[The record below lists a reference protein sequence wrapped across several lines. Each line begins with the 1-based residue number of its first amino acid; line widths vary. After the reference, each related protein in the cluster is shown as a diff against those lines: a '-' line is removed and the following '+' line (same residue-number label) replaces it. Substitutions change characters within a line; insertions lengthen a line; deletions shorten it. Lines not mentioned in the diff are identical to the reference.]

1 MKTFLE
7 KLKKLFTPM
16 TVAAVG
22 AGLVSLVIYF
32 IFGRDENRTSCIL
45 FVLVLFICLLALG
58 TMAAYLFAERFGDKS
73 YVDNAKDPT
82 FSLLTGLGQPVLIC
96 TESGEIKWINRTFY
110 EACGSMDISGQNTSM
125 YFQTQPAVLCEKK
138 KEGVEAEMGGR
149 KYTVQGYA
157 MKIGEE
163 NIYVTVWQ
171 DKTELVELQERFE
184 DDKALLAYVVIDN
197 LDEILRFAEGNYRT
211 VASQIDEVM
220 EQWAKENKGV
230 LKEYD
235 KDKYLFLFHAAAL
248 KKMEE
253 EKFDILD
260 RIREIRVGD
269 NGIPVT
275 VSIGIGSV
283 PGNMEERSAASIS
296 ALETALQRGGDQ
308 AVVKYEKETSVFG
321 GKTKTVQKKTK
332 IRARVVA
339 TELADMICASD
350 NVLIMGHRFA
360 DFDAFGACIGVA
372 HFCAMSGVQFNI
384 VCNPADPN
392 LKKCFAKALAIP
404 GIDKNVFIDGIT
416 ALDRLRSE
424 TLLIIVDVNNPAQFE
439 SEELAKNAAKTV
451 CIDHHRKTGEFAVQ
465 PIISYIDP
473 SASSACELLADM
485 LEQSVPAGSLCK
497 DEADLMLAGIVL
509 DTKKYEINTG
519 TKTFGAAQYLKSE
532 GADTGD
538 VQQLFI
544 TKFDDYRREAG
555 FGGKV
560 TVYCGKYAIA
570 VNEDTDGDPS
580 NRIAAAKAADRLL
593 SIEGIEASF
602 ALCPIGETVR
612 VSGRSNGRINVQ
624 LIMERMGGGGRFDA
638 AAAELRE
645 TPLTTALLDL
655 KAAID
660 GYEKELKESRE
671 EEKEKDKDKEKKGE
685 QA

>member
-16 TVAAVG
+16 AASAIA
-22 AGLVSLVIYF
+22 AGLISILVYF
-32 IFGRDENRTSCIL
+32 IFARDENRNSSIV
-45 FVLVLFICLLALG
+45 FVLVLFVCLLALG
-58 TMAAYLFAERFGDKS
+58 FMASYLLADRLTDKS
-73 YVDNAKDPT
+73 FIDNAKDPT
-82 FSLLTGLGQPVLIC
+82 FALLTGLDQPVLIC
-96 TESGEIKWINRTFY
+96 TGSGEIKWINRTFY
-110 EACGSMDISGQNTSM
+110 EACGSKDLSGQNTSM
-125 YFQTQPAVLCEKK
+125 YFQAQPAVLCEKK

-149 KYTVQGYA
+149 KYIVQGYT
-157 MKIGEE
+157 MKINEE
-163 NIYVTVWQ
+163 SVYVTIWQ
-171 DKTELVELQERFE
+171 DETEYVELQEQFKN
-184 DDKALLAYVVIDN
+184 DKALLAYVVIDN

-235 KDKYLFLFHAAAL
+235 KDKYLFLFHAASL
-248 KKMEE
+248 QKMEE

-275 VSIGIGSV
+275 ISIGIGNV
-283 PGNMEERSAASIS
+283 PGNMEERSAASVS

-308 AVVKYEKETSVFG
+308 AVVKYEKETAVFG

-339 TELADMICASD
+339 TELTDMICSAD
-350 NVLIMGHRFA
+350 NVLIMGHKYA
-360 DFDAFGACIGVA
+360 DFDAFGACIGIA
-372 HFCAMSGVQFNI
+372 HFCTMSGVRFNI
-384 VCNPADPN
+384 VCNPADQN
-392 LKKCFAKALAIP
+392 LKKCFEKALAIP
-404 GIDKNVFIDGIT
+404 GVDKNTFIDGAT

-485 LEQSVPAGSLCK
+485 LEQSIPAGTLCK

-544 TKFDDYRREAG
+544 TNFDDYRREAG

-560 TVYCGKYAIA
+560 TVYGGKYAIA
-570 VNEDTDGDPS
+570 VNEDTDEDPA
-580 NRIAAAKAADRLL
+580 NRIAAAKAADRML
-593 SIEGIEASF
+593 SIEGIEATF
-602 ALCPIGETVR
+602 ALCTIGETVR
-612 VSGRSNGRINVQ
+612 VSGRSNGKINVQ
-624 LIMERMGGGGRFDA
+624 LIMERMGGGGRYDA
-638 AAAELRE
+638 AAAELKD
-645 TPLTTALLDL
+645 TPLTNALFDL

-671 EEKEKDKDKEKKGE
+671 EDKEKDKEKKGE
-685 QA
+685 QG